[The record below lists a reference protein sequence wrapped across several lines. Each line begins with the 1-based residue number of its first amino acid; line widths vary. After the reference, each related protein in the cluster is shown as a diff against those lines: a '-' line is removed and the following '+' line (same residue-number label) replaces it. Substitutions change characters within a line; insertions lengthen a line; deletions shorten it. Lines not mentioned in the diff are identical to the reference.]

1 MIKIMKAS
9 AGSGKTY
16 NLARE
21 YIRLLL
27 TKKDRQAYR
36 HILAVTFTNKATDEM
51 KRRILDE
58 LSVLSTNPAASPYYK
73 DFVPALFPTEAALQ
87 KRASA
92 QLGGILHDYSSF
104 AVSTIDKFF
113 QQTLRAFSRE
123 IGQFASYQVEL
134 DKAALVEESV
144 DRILDGLTEQD
155 RGLLDWLTENVKAG
169 LENGNR
175 FNLEPPLKEMAQ
187 NLMSANYAEAVR
199 SNGIVEATAYAK
211 NHLKQLRKNC
221 IALAEAYVQEV
232 RDAAKAALDVLDQH
246 GVDPADSNR
255 GFMKGLYAFRDL
267 GPRDAVGMPTDSF
280 RDKAP
285 DSSKWFAKTKDKY
298 RVELEGSLE
307 GPLKAFCDLFED
319 PYRQYR
325 TACLIADQAYT
336 LGIAAELRKAFEAV
350 QREKNVLSIDDSNTI
365 LKGIIDGSDAPF
377 VYEKLGVRFEDFLL
391 DEFQDTSTIQW
402 ENFLPLLRNSE
413 AGGYD
418 NLVVG
423 DVKQSIYRW
432 RGSDWKLLDAG
443 VQRDCGLGKDAVE
456 VLDGNYRTWTI
467 S

>member
-1 MIKIMKAS
+1 MIKILKAS

-58 LSVLSTNPAASPYYK
+58 LSVLSTNPAASPYFK

-267 GPRDAVGMPTDSF
+267 GPRDAVGMPTD
-280 RDKAP
+280 
-285 DSSKWFAKTKDKY
+285 
-298 RVELEGSLE
+298 
-307 GPLKAFCDLFED
+307 
-319 PYRQYR
+319 
-325 TACLIADQAYT
+325 
-336 LGIAAELRKAFEAV
+336 
-350 QREKNVLSIDDSNTI
+350 
-365 LKGIIDGSDAPF
+365 
-377 VYEKLGVRFEDFLL
+377 
-391 DEFQDTSTIQW
+391 
-402 ENFLPLLRNSE
+402 
-413 AGGYD
+413 
-418 NLVVG
+418 
-423 DVKQSIYRW
+423 
-432 RGSDWKLLDAG
+432 
-443 VQRDCGLGKDAVE
+443 
-456 VLDGNYRTWTI
+456 
-467 S
+467 